1 MDVLECRG
9 LCPSCLKKVGEEK
22 EFCPEC
28 QGLLGAENL
37 PHQLAV
43 GSALGG
49 KYYVGRVIE
58 EAAQSITYIGLDLTK
73 NQRVMIK
80 EFYPAGSA
88 LRQADRYT
96 VVPDENANG
105 AYSEYSFD
113 NAKAY
118 FTERIKNLAFFR
130 RCKGV
135 VAFLEDFEENGT
147 VYKVMEFEEGVTL
160 SRVYEQ
166 RGAAIPADE
175 LLMLLEPVFMAV
187 NAFNEAHIVH
197 GGIDPDHIIVT
208 QEGGMLLDFADEV
221 THREAEMQ
229 KSSYFAPEQIIDAY
243 FSVDSWTDIYSLAA
257 VFYRGITG
265 RPPLGA
271 KSRADWDNMQVP
283 TELNRQV
290 NIKTENAVLKGLSVD
305 PGKRYRKASQFYDD
319 LVGAVAEPSRT
330 GTRPRFL

>member
-1 MDVLECRG
+1 MNVLECRN
-9 LCPSCLKKVGEEK
+9 LCPSCLKKVEEEK
-22 EFCPEC
+22 EICPEC
-28 QGLLGAENL
+28 QGLVSAENL

-58 EAAQSITYIGLDLTK
+58 ETAQSITYIGLDLTK
-73 NQRVMIK
+73 DQKVMIK
-80 EFYPAGSA
+80 EFYPAGIV

-105 AYSEYSFD
+105 TYAGYSFD
-113 NAKAY
+113 KAKAY
-118 FTERIKNLAFFR
+118 FVERIKNLAYFR
-130 RCKGV
+130 SCKGV

-147 VYKVMEFEEGVTL
+147 VYKVMEFEEGVPL

-187 NAFNEAHIVH
+187 NAFNEARIVH
-197 GGIDPDHIIVT
+197 GGINPDHIIVT
-208 QEGGMLLDFADEV
+208 QEGGRLLDFADEV
-221 THREAEMQ
+221 FHKKAGAQ
-229 KSSYFAPEQIIDAY
+229 SSSYFAPEQITDTS

-265 RPPLGA
+265 RPPLNA
-271 KSRADWDNMQVP
+271 KNRAGWDNMQMP
-283 TELNRQV
+283 TELNRKI
-290 NIKTENAVLKGLSVD
+290 NINTENAVLKALSVN
-305 PGKRYRKASQFYDD
+305 PGRRYGKASQFYDD
-319 LVGAVAEPSRT
+319 LVSSVIAPART
-330 GTRPRFL
+330 EARPRFL